1 MDPRPPDIPRL
12 GRWWRA
18 VMSVARKEMVE
29 TLRDRRTLVAAV
41 LLPAVLMPLVVLAMP
56 LLARQQEER
65 LRDRP
70 ARIAVEGGDPAGLI
84 AHGFDERAFNL
95 VSTPVPRAALLR
107 GEIDALL
114 IDEGPPGARPRVVAV
129 LFDETRPASRSAVQK
144 VAQVAAGL
152 ALRDLKA
159 SARRRGVDPAQ
170 LVPVVL
176 EPRNI
181 ASPQRMGGAL
191 LGTALPF
198 FLAVWL
204 LLGGQYAALD
214 VGVGERER
222 GSLDALLVTPPSRSA
237 IIGGKFLA
245 VLAPA
250 VLAVLVMLA
259 AGAVS
264 ARLGAPL
271 LSDTPVAVTLP
282 LPAAARLLIVG
293 IALGGLLSAAQL
305 AVSLAARTLREAQ
318 QAFTGLYLVVAV
330 PVMLVPFLGDPAAP
344 WVAFVPVL
352 NVALAFRGILVGEA
366 PFPVLAA
373 TVGSLVI
380 LTVPALAWGVRIL
393 DGQRRPIR

>member
-1 MDPRPPDIPRL
+1 MDPRPPDIPRP
-12 GRWWRA
+12 GRWWRT
-18 VMSVARKEMVE
+18 VMAVARKEMVE

-70 ARIAVEGGDPAGLI
+70 ARIAVEGGDPAGLV

-114 IDEGPPGARPRVVAV
+114 IDEGPPGAKPRVVAV
-129 LFDETRPASRSAVQK
+129 LFDETRPGSRSAVQK

-159 SARRRGVDPAQ
+159 SARRRGVDPTQ

-271 LSDTPVAVTLP
+271 LSDTPVAVSLP

-352 NVALAFRGILVGEA
+352 NAALAFRGILVGEA

-380 LTVPALAWGVRIL
+380 LTVPALAGGVRIL